1 MGESSI
7 GAGMRRVEAITGR
20 GAEAYV
26 QEQLAALEGASRR
39 LGAAPADLESKAA
52 SLLSELD
59 SERKRVQA
67 LERALAAP
75 AAEALVGKVG
85 AVDGIPL
92 LTARVDAPSQDAL
105 RHMGDV
111 LRQRL
116 GSAVVVLGTVLN
128 GRPAFMAMVTPD
140 LVKRG
145 LHAGHILKR
154 VASAAGGGG
163 GGRPEMA
170 QGGGTDA
177 GKLDEALGLVEP
189 LVKEFLAKKS

>member
-1 MGESSI
+1 
-7 GAGMRRVEAITGR
+7 
-20 GAEAYV
+20 
-26 QEQLAALEGASRR
+26 
-39 LGAAPADLESKAA
+39 
-52 SLLSELD
+52 
-59 SERKRVQA
+59 VQA

-75 AAEALVGKVG
+75 VAEALVGK
-85 AVDGIPL
+85 
-92 LTARVDAPSQDAL
+92 ARTVEGVPVLAEHVDAPSQDAL

-116 GSAVVVLGTVLN
+116 SSAVVVLGTVLN

-145 LHAGHILKR
+145 LDASQILKR
-154 VASAAGGGG
+154 VASVAGGGG

-177 GKLDEALGLVEP
+177 SKLDEAIGLAKP
-189 LVKEFLAKKS
+189 AVKELLAKKS

>member
-1 MGESSI
+1 
-7 GAGMRRVEAITGR
+7 RRIEAVTGR
-20 GAEAYV
+20 AAEAYV

-39 LGAAPADLESKAA
+39 LGAVASDLEAKVAA
-52 SLLSELD
+52 LLSDLD
-59 SERKRVQA
+59 SERKRAQA

-75 AAEALVGKVG
+75 AAEALVGEAR

-92 LTARVDAPSQDAL
+92 LAARVDAPSQDAL
-105 RHMGDV
+105 RYIGDV

-116 GSAVVVLGTVLN
+116 GSAVVVLGTVLD

-177 GKLDEALGLVEP
+177 SKLDEALALVKPLVE
-189 LVKEFLAKKS
+189 EFLAKKS